1 MATTSETVEK
11 TSAEDVSGPEQV
23 EESTAEQATEPVKTT
38 RPKSKATA
46 AASAPPAAGITVS
59 PLAMG
64 LAAVVVV
71 LAVIATA
78 LGFMWSSASSERD
91 DARAELAAVN
101 TTADENKRA
110 EDVASKYAIGAA
122 TVDYQNL
129 APWRTALGANT
140 TPQLSNDLQASA
152 TELEQVFVPMQW
164 QSTATPLGS
173 VVVSNNDGIIRA
185 NVFVNVI
192 TKSTQRPQGIPSVA
206 TYAVTVDTK
215 QNWVITDVSG
225 IDKALAGK

>member
-1 MATTSETVEK
+1 MATTSETDEK
-11 TSAEDVSGPEQV
+11 TGAVG
-23 EESTAEQATEPVKTT
+23 TAEPGTPDDQPEAVTKRVSARTSAAPKPAPDQRQAKGV
-38 RPKSKATA
+38 
-46 AASAPPAAGITVS
+46 TVS

-64 LAAVVVV
+64 LAAAVVV

-78 LGFMWSSASSERD
+78 LGFLWSSAASERD
-91 DARAELAAVN
+91 DAGAQLTAVQA
-101 TTADENKRA
+101 TEDQNKRA
-110 EDVASKYAIGAA
+110 EDVATKYAVGAA

-140 TPQLSNDLQASA
+140 TPSLATSLQQAS

-173 VVVSNNDGIIRA
+173 VVKSNQDGVIQA

-206 TYAVTVDTK
+206 TYAVTIDTK
-215 QNWVITDVSG
+215 QNWIITDVSG
-225 IDKALAGK
+225 IDSALGGGK